1 MGWLLHDL
9 RLLDG
14 WQDGTCTAHATRAK
28 VYGCHVRVTAGSSD
42 GTKVLP
48 RLQLI
53 LLARTLDADVDAARR
68 EDDAAMGGAHEKLG
82 CETSASPSFDMFIL

>member
-1 MGWLLHDL
+1 M
-9 RLLDG
+9 
-14 WQDGTCTAHATRAK
+14 
-28 VYGCHVRVTAGSSD
+28 
-42 GTKVLP
+42 LP

-82 CETSASPSFDMFIL
+82 CETSTSFDMFIL